1 MTRPTIHRIAVP
13 TPFLVGDVN
22 TYLLTG
28 EPLTLVDTGPN
39 IATSLTALEAG
50 LAAVGVTVE
59 ELELI
64 VLTHQHTDH
73 IGLTSVLQ
81 ERSGAS
87 LAAFAPLVRW
97 MASFPESIAADDE
110 YARALME
117 LHGVPE
123 ELNSALGVTAYVTR
137 AFGSTGSVNV
147 ALEDG
152 ALLEAGGRVL
162 KVLHRPGHSPSDL
175 LFWDEAAGI
184 VLGGDHLMSTIAS
197 NAILAR
203 PLDVDGSAQLLASGT
218 RPHPLLDYRASLR
231 KTYEL
236 PEAIE
241 ILPGHGP
248 TVCAHRDLISERLRV
263 HERRARKIIRTLTA
277 EPMSAHQIALA
288 IWGRI
293 AITQAPLMM
302 SEVLGYLDMLLE
314 QGAVR
319 EHSDGSRIRFS
330 LV

>member
-1 MTRPTIHRIAVP
+1 MTRSTIHKIAVP
-13 TPFLVGDVN
+13 TPFLIGDVN
-22 TYLLTG
+22 TYLLSG
-28 EPLTLVDTGPN
+28 DPLTLVDTGPN
-39 IATSLTALEAG
+39 IATSLAALEAG
-50 LAAVGVTVE
+50 LATAGVTVE
-59 ELELI
+59 DLELI

-87 LAAFAPLVRW
+87 LAAFAPLVAW
-97 MASFPESIAADDE
+97 MASFPQSIAADDD

-123 ELNSALGVTAYVTR
+123 ELNAALAVTAYVTR
-137 AFGSTGSVNV
+137 AFGSSGAVDV

-152 ALLEAGGRVL
+152 AVLDAGGRAL
-162 KVLHRPGHSPSDL
+162 SVLHRPGHSPSDL
-175 LFWDEAAGI
+175 LLWDQAAGI
-184 VLGGDHLMSTIAS
+184 VLGGDHLMSTVAS
-197 NAILAR
+197 NAIMAR
-203 PLDVDGSAQLLASGT
+203 PLGGDAFAELLASGR

-236 PEAIE
+236 PDGVE

-248 TVCAHRDLISERLRV
+248 KLCAHRDLISERLRV
-263 HERRARKIIRTLTA
+263 HERRARKIVRTLTA
-277 EPMSAHQIALA
+277 EPLTAHQIALA
-288 IWGRI
+288 MWGRV

-314 QGAVR
+314 DGAVH
-319 EHSDGSRIRFS
+319 EDSSGPQTLFS
-330 LV
+330 VV